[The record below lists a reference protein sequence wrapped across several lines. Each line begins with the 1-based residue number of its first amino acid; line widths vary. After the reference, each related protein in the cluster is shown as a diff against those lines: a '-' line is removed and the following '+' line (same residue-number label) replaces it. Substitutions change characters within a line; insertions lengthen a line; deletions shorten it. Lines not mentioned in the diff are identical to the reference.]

1 MDALKDNISDDAPFG
16 IYLKGDRTAYR
27 ALRNAFNG
35 GQTAYRALSE
45 TAESLQDRDLQAA
58 DAEAWGRLEE
68 EAGQCLR
75 EKSKDLEI
83 FCWYVASRMH
93 LKDPLANTAA
103 ALGAMTDLVEGSW
116 DGLHPIPPDAK
127 LKADDDAG
135 RKKEIDSG
143 KLRIFLQLVGEVPGG
158 GLLSLPLTNLPL
170 FGDCTYG
177 QMISAEKGEGI
188 ASLSGDMTTAVGND
202 SDGLTARIVA
212 LQEMRSVAERLNA
225 ALRTVAGTC
234 GENPVPVVHLTKQ
247 IDDILRL
254 LQQLTDG
261 TGFVWPGSEAAEE
274 EAPAEETA
282 EAPTAEATP
291 AQPAAPS
298 SGGGFAISAGSPND
312 REAALDALAELA
324 RYFRKTEPQSPIHL
338 MLDRAVRWGRMSIVE
353 LYSELLGEGSDS
365 FNRMA
370 VMTGVESFQYSG
382 QSGRPKPATRAD
394 LPELSRYDAPP
405 QVTPPPAPDPVIAP
419 EPTPDPDPPEAQ
431 DMPAAAAPDDPQTEE
446 PTDLPMR
453 SFEW

>member
-1 MDALKDNISDDAPFG
+1 MDALKANISDDAPFG
-16 IYLKGDRTAYR
+16 IYLKGDRAAYR

-45 TAESLQDRDLQAA
+45 TVESLQDRDLQAA

-83 FCWYVASRMH
+83 FCWYVASRIH

-103 ALGAMTDLVEGSW
+103 ALGAMTDLVEVSW
-116 DGLHPIPPDAK
+116 DGLHPIPPDDK

-135 RKKEIDSG
+135 RKKEVDAG
-143 KLRIFLQLVGEVPGG
+143 KLRVFLQLVGEVPGG

-177 QMISAEKGEGI
+177 RMISAEKGEGI
-188 ASLSGDMTTAVGND
+188 TSLSGEMAAAVGND

-212 LQEMRSVAERLNA
+212 LQDMRAAAERLNT
-225 ALRTVAGTC
+225 ALRTIAGSC

-254 LQQLTDG
+254 LQQLAGG
-261 TGFVWPGSEAAEE
+261 TGFVWPGTESTEE
-274 EAPAEETA
+274 DAPAEE
-282 EAPTAEATP
+282 PTEATP
-291 AQPAAPS
+291 TTEAAPVQAAPAS
-298 SGGGFAISAGSPND
+298 GGFAISAGSPND

-353 LYSELLGEGSDS
+353 LYTELLGEGSDS

-382 QSGRPKPATRAD
+382 QSGRPKPAARAD
-394 LPELSRYDAPP
+394 LPELMRYDAPP
-405 QVTPPPAPDPVIAP
+405 QVTPPPAPDPVQIP
-419 EPTPDPDPPEAQ
+419 EPAPDPAPPEVQ
-431 DMPAAAAPDDPQTEE
+431 DAPSAENPADPQTEA
-446 PTDLPMR
+446 TDLPMR